1 MNQAIIGLT
10 LTYVALAALLLGIFM
25 LARVPAWLKSC
36 CLLMISGF
44 YYLTWYSYAGLLGW
58 PTRQALPE
66 HFQLLASSIT
76 EPDQSHGEAGHIH
89 LWLNA
94 FEDNRPVAEP
104 RAYVIP
110 YDLKIH
116 AALDE
121 ALSKQRQGK
130 IQLGR
135 RVIVSNDESHPT
147 DTSRLGQ
154 KREGIEFSDLPEQ
167 ELPEK

>member
-1 MNQAIIGLT
+1 MNQAIIGLS

-25 LARVPAWLKSC
+25 FARVPTWLKFC
-36 CLLMISGF
+36 CLLMVSGF

-58 PTRQALPE
+58 PTQQPLPE

-76 EPDQSHGEAGHIH
+76 EPDESHGEAGHIH
-89 LWLNA
+89 LWLSA
-94 FEDNRPVAEP
+94 FEDNRPAAEP

-110 YDLKIH
+110 YDLKTH
-116 AALDE
+116 AALDN

-135 RVIVSNDESHPT
+135 RIIIEPDGKRPSDS
-147 DTSRLGQ
+147 SRLGQ
-154 KREGIEFSDLPEQ
+154 KREGLEFTDLPER